1 MRRRGKSLLF
11 WPWRAH
17 LVLRGAVQIVEEDGA
32 PPVHP
37 VDALPD
43 ADAFAGL
50 LIAFVLEQ
58 QACGEEQRGEMLS
71 GLVGGVDDGASGEA
85 STKRPLLL

>member
-1 MRRRGKSLLF
+1 M
-11 WPWRAH
+11 
-17 LVLRGAVQIVEEDGA
+17 
-32 PPVHP
+32 HP

-58 QACGEEQRGEMLS
+58 QACGEEQRGDVLS
-71 GLVGGVDDGASGEA
+71 DPMGGVRRTGLGKEA
-85 STKRPLLL
+85 DNIAAAAAVKGQQKFQSC

>member
-1 MRRRGKSLLF
+1 MTPLWLRRVY
-11 WPWRAH
+11 

-32 PPVHP
+32 AAVHP

-58 QACGEEQRGEMLS
+58 QACGEEQGGEMLS
-71 GLVGGVDDGASGEA
+71 ESVGGVNGGALGEA
-85 STKRPLLL
+85 STKRLRHSGRGGCD

>member
-1 MRRRGKSLLF
+1 M
-11 WPWRAH
+11 
-17 LVLRGAVQIVEEDGA
+17 
-32 PPVHP
+32 HP

-58 QACGEEQRGEMLS
+58 QACREKQRGETLS
-71 GLVGGVDDGASGEA
+71 GLVGGVDDGASGRGLDKEA
-85 STKRPLLL
+85 SVTLGEETAIDNSVATAFEEEQKFHS